1 MKLHWFHLAPW
12 QNLPK
17 DFNETYRSVWVDVP
31 SHLFNPVQA
40 NHHYNDFLDELELAE
55 GAGVA
60 GPALLVASGVGLL
73 ISGIFPLREDMAGVT
88 YDPGGHLVGGVMFFL
103 TSGVGLIVLSR
114 RLRHDERW
122 RGLASYTLGAGLAV
136 VAAVLIAT

>member
-55 GAGVA
+55 RFAQETERRDNE
-60 GPALLVASGVGLL
+60 
-73 ISGIFPLREDMAGVT
+73 REAHRVFRAAIRKFSPREE
-88 YDPGGHLVGGVMFFL
+88 PGK
-103 TSGVGLIVLSR
+103 
-114 RLRHDERW
+114 
-122 RGLASYTLGAGLAV
+122 A
-136 VAAVLIAT
+136 